1 MAAAKP
7 KTTAKPAT
15 KPEAAP
21 KTAAVTKGSGFKI
34 HPDRAHEALELLAAY
49 IAERVERAKDRALIG
64 KAVEA
69 IKMMSMIDKLKEAI
83 GERLKSPLEEAYNTL
98 RFNVVPQLMEDEDIA
113 SLVVEDVGRVN
124 VADDLRLQVAD
135 KEGLQKWLIDNN
147 FEDLIVSSVNAQTLT
162 AFFRKRIKEGMSQ
175 DGKELPSEKIVVV
188 TPFVRAALT
197 RS

>member
-7 KTTAKPAT
+7 KTASAKPA
-15 KPEAAP
+15 AAPP
-21 KTAAVTKGSGFKI
+21 KTAAAKGSGLKI

-49 IAERVERAKDRALIG
+49 IAERVELAKDRARLG

-69 IKMMSMIDKLKEAI
+69 IKIMSLVDRLKEAI
-83 GERLKSPLEEAYNTL
+83 AERLKTPLEEAYNTL
-98 RFNVVPQLMEDEDIA
+98 RFNVVPQLMEDEDIVT
-113 SLVVEDVGRVN
+113 LTVEDVGRVN
-124 VADDLRLQVAD
+124 VSDDLRLQVAD

-175 DGKELPSEKIVVV
+175 DGKQLPSEKIVVV